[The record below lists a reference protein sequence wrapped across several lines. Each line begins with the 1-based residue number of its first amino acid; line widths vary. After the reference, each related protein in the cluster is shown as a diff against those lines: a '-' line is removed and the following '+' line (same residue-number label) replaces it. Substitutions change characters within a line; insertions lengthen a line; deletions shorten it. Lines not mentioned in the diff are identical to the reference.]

1 MIETFTVDSNVTGVL
16 SGYSVSTENEQGY
29 SGGFIGECIS
39 GRARN
44 TQISNLKTVTA
55 SAASGKAGGFAGFAK
70 AGDALA
76 SAGDSVTSSGLPAGI
91 QLENLLGVVSALRPE
106 FNNTSIAYVSN
117 GSDPQVSADM
127 AGGFVGDGQA
137 VDINYGNNNSGFKAD
152 TDINSSSNE
161 STGEKNSEE
170 ADFISAVTNSENET
184 TEGETGA
191 IATTNITGLSYI
203 KGTSYAGGFA
213 GRLMPGDVA
222 QTGSIKLL
230 GLLSVT
236 QLLSVMD
243 VAYPRI
249 SDSSIAGDS
258 LVVTASGKNDDVAL
272 GDAGGYIGN
281 GKAVMVKNSDVTNVK
296 EVTAPYHA
304 GGYIGI
310 MRSGSAAEAGD
321 ATGELL
327 NSVLGKILSL
337 KELAS
342 VLQAASSKIAN
353 CKVSGIEK
361 ENEGLTV
368 IADRGSDNAEAMP
381 VASLERCRVA
391 M

>member
-1 MIETFTVDSNVTGVL
+1 MIETFTVDSTVTGVL

-106 FNNTSIAYVSN
+106 FNNASIVYVSN

-152 TDINSSSNE
+152 TDTNSSSNE

-191 IATTNITGLSYI
+191 IATTNITGLPI
-203 KGTSYAGGFA
+203 
-213 GRLMPGDVA
+213 
-222 QTGSIKLL
+222 
-230 GLLSVT
+230 
-236 QLLSVMD
+236 
-243 VAYPRI
+243 
-249 SDSSIAGDS
+249 
-258 LVVTASGKNDDVAL
+258 
-272 GDAGGYIGN
+272 
-281 GKAVMVKNSDVTNVK
+281 
-296 EVTAPYHA
+296 
-304 GGYIGI
+304 
-310 MRSGSAAEAGD
+310 
-321 ATGELL
+321 
-327 NSVLGKILSL
+327 
-337 KELAS
+337 
-342 VLQAASSKIAN
+342 
-353 CKVSGIEK
+353 
-361 ENEGLTV
+361 
-368 IADRGSDNAEAMP
+368 
-381 VASLERCRVA
+381 
-391 M
+391 

>member
-1 MIETFTVDSNVTGVL
+1 M
-16 SGYSVSTENEQGY
+16 
-29 SGGFIGECIS
+29 
-39 GRARN
+39 
-44 TQISNLKTVTA
+44 
-55 SAASGKAGGFAGFAK
+55 
-70 AGDALA
+70 
-76 SAGDSVTSSGLPAGI
+76 
-91 QLENLLGVVSALRPE
+91 
-106 FNNTSIAYVSN
+106 
-117 GSDPQVSADM
+117 
-127 AGGFVGDGQA
+127 GDGQA

-152 TDINSSSNE
+152 TDTNPSSNE
-161 STGEKNSEE
+161 STDEKNSEE
-170 ADFISAVTNSENET
+170 DFSSTDTNSEDGT
-184 TEGETGA
+184 TKGETGA

-230 GLLSVT
+230 GLLNVN

-249 SDSSIAGDS
+249 SDSSIEGNN
-258 LVVTASGKNDDVAL
+258 LVVTASGKNDDEAL

-321 ATGELL
+321 ATGDLL

-342 VLQAASSKIAN
+342 VLQAASSKITN
-353 CKVSGIEK
+353 CKVAGTAD
-361 ENEGLTV
+361 GLTV
-368 IADRGSDNAEAMP
+368 TADSGFENAEGYAGGFVGEMQSGHVDNSANAVDSGKGTAVENLLKVEGLRYAGGFGGLVKAGAVAEIGAKSSILTKLVDLTGLLSLVNAFVP
-381 VASLERCRVA
+381 VISNASVNSVEKGFTVTVTGTLEKDSTNDADAGSAGGLSDAELVYRSA
-391 M
+391 IPM